1 MIEISRLQEE
11 VISQISVL
19 RKEHE
24 AAEKKRSEI
33 DKVAVILGLSA
44 SDKPQKASRA
54 AGNLEQPVT
63 AEKKEPVGIPEKS
76 TSSKVE
82 FHNHLHT
89 QSGRAEII
97 VKLVIL

>member
-1 MIEISRLQEE
+1 MTEISRLQEE

-44 SDKPQKASRA
+44 SDKPQKVSRA
-54 AGNLEQPVT
+54 TGNLEQPVT
-63 AEKKEPVGIPEKS
+63 AEKKEPVGIPEES
-76 TSSKVE
+76 TSKVE
-82 FHNHLHT
+82 FHKHLHK